1 MRCTLLRFARIIRI
15 FKFNKACKNSQLS
28 YQNCSRSWT
37 IFTPFYLILIVLTN
51 LVKRSSMTIV
61 VIN

>member
-1 MRCTLLRFARIIRI
+1 MRCTLLRFARIIHI

-28 YQNCSRSWT
+28 YQNRSRSWT
-37 IFTPFYLILIVLTN
+37 IFTPLYLILIVLTN

>member
-1 MRCTLLRFARIIRI
+1 MLCTLLHFVRIIRI
-15 FKFNKACKNSQLS
+15 FKFNKNSQLS
-28 YQNCSRSWT
+28 YPNRSRSRT
-37 IFTPFYLILIVLTN
+37 IFTPFYLILIVLTS

>member
-28 YQNCSRSWT
+28 YQNRSRSWT

>member
-28 YQNCSRSWT
+28 YQNRSRSWT
-37 IFTPFYLILIVLTN
+37 IFTPFYLIFIVLTN